1 MKGRILKNTCV
12 FAVRLHLGL
21 IDKARAELART
32 SSSFIS
38 EQYPSGSASG
48 APMRVHFGV
57 PKSVPKRCRSHVE
70 PILLERC
77 NVNVFLLLQKRGGR
91 FPGTTP
97 PLFGPSAGPRQN
109 HHFGLIVD
117 RGVQLSLPGFQGPP
131 LVDRWHRGG
140 GNNTPVTVEHGGGF
154 QKGVPNT

>member
-1 MKGRILKNTCV
+1 MPFGQVLGRFGGRFWVGVLRILLNRLVSRGGNKGNVRMFKNTCV

-48 APMRVHFGV
+48 APMWRHFGV

-70 PILLERC
+70 PMLLERC

-91 FPGTTP
+91 IPGTTP
-97 PLFGPSAGPRQN
+97 PPFCDECGASTEWP
-109 HHFGLIVD
+109 FWMD
-117 RGVQLSLPGFQGPP
+117 
-131 LVDRWHRGG
+131 HR
-140 GNNTPVTVEHGGGF
+140 
-154 QKGVPNT
+154 

>member
-1 MKGRILKNTCV
+1 MSQRLILNAFLRFLLNRQISERGNNVKVRIFKNTCV

-57 PKSVPKRCRSHVE
+57 PKPVPKRCRSHVE

-91 FPGTTP
+91 IPGTTP
-97 PLFGPSAGPRQN
+97 PPFCDECGASTEWP
-109 HHFGLIVD
+109 FWMD
-117 RGVQLSLPGFQGPP
+117 
-131 LVDRWHRGG
+131 HR
-140 GNNTPVTVEHGGGF
+140 
-154 QKGVPNT
+154 